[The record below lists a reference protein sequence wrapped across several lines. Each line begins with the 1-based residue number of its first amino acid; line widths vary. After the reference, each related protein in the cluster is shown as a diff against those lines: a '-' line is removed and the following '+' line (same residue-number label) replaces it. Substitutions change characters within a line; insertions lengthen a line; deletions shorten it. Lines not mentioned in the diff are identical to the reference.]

1 MAHKRSNDSEP
12 AKVEPETVD
21 AETVDSSTDDRF
33 KVVPMFIDSEVQPQP
48 APPPASGAPKR
59 RSRRMGWISLGLAV
73 VAAILLVVAII
84 ISTAGSFVAGSIVG
98 VIAIGFSAWAVI
110 IGAVA
115 ILFTRGRRLAIAGVI
130 LGLFANPVLLLW
142 LLLFAGR
149 LQTG

>member
-1 MAHKRSNDSEP
+1 VAHEGSNDSEP
-12 AKVEPETVD
+12 VTVEPVTVD

-48 APPPASGAPKR
+48 ANPAGPAAPKR
-59 RSRRMGWISLGLAV
+59 KSKRVGWISLGLAV
-73 VAAILLVVAII
+73 VAAILLVAAIV
-84 ISTAGSFVAGSIVG
+84 ISTDGAYVAGSIVG

-115 ILFTRGRRLAIAGVI
+115 ILFKRGRRLAIAGVI